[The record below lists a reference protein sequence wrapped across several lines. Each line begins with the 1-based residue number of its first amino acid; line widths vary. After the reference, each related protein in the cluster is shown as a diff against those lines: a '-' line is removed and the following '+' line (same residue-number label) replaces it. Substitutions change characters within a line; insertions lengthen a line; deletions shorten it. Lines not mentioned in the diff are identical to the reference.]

1 MPEKA
6 PYKLAVKLT
15 SSRPDALAA
24 AIQNLQAI
32 ASEYDST
39 GEATATITCEGYK
52 EQPLLSIRDAFE
64 MYLYRQEIGID
75 CEVTAKAPGLRHET
89 VTALRATRRTP
100 MDAVFGMADKYGSK
114 VELKDVQ
121 AATVVPTEGE
131 QESEQPAEAET
142 DLPSI
147 HDAQEAPEQE
157 AERAEAD
164 GDDLLKPW
172 ERLLRDEQRD
182 ADGE

>member
-39 GEATATITCEGYK
+39 GEATATITFEGYK

-75 CEVTAKAPGLRHET
+75 CEVTTKAPGLRHET

-100 MDAVFGMADKYGSK
+100 MDQVFGFADKYGSK
-114 VELKDVQ
+114 VELRMGTAPAEDQ
-121 AATVVPTEGE
+121 PA
-131 QESEQPAEAET
+131 EQPAEE
-142 DLPSI
+142 LPSI
-147 HDAQEAPEQE
+147 HDQEAPEQPEQTE
-157 AERAEAD
+157 APAAEPEPDA
-164 GDDLLKPW
+164 DLLSPW
-172 ERLLRDEQRD
+172 ERLLRDEQPDTDD
-182 ADGE
+182 AGE